1 MRTSQPESVTANTN
15 LVDAIVC
22 PVLILLVALFGRAD
36 TRFVLWT
43 ISYALLFVVCLMG
56 FFVHGFVMSAE
67 IKTRIWRVLYAVMAV
82 LVCLSTLTVR
92 QHVLPDVFAVLVV
105 SFVAAIYHEV
115 VGTAGLRAAV
125 IALSCFAAAFI
136 IVRFILE
143 RYVAYGFTVFVAY
156 CALNMLAII
165 ILLLTRIGACP
176 RLGWFLA
183 AILVLVAGTVAQ
195 TFKSLRF
202 KCIWTFDHNGI
213 YHLSVLVFMLLAFVG
228 ILRAY
233 AA

>member
-22 PVLILLVALFGRAD
+22 PVLILLVELFGRAD

-43 ISYALLFVVCLMG
+43 VSYALLFVVCLMG

-82 LVCLSTLTVR
+82 LV
-92 QHVLPDVFAVLVV
+92 V

-115 VGTAGLRAAV
+115 FGTAGLRAAV